1 MYAFILGSIHKEK
14 TMQSKIDNIHFLFTS
29 SFNGFI
35 NLMILDVDT
44 LSGADIRYI
53 QTIVNKAIDSV
64 CFYLE
69 NEEINSEYE
78 LAEHEFGL
86 LMSII
91 ISGSI
96 ILTTFDNQY
105 EKHLE
110 FEKTFIYFLNKNI
123 ALYDDLIETLVDFRR
138 TLVLKIRN

>member
-1 MYAFILGSIHKEK
+1 MITMYAFILGSIHKEK

-86 LMSII
+86 LMSI
-91 ISGSI
+91 
-96 ILTTFDNQY
+96 LNQY

>member
-1 MYAFILGSIHKEK
+1 
-14 TMQSKIDNIHFLFTS
+14 MQNKVDNIHFLFTS

-35 NLMILDVDT
+35 NLMILNVDT

-69 NEEINSEYE
+69 NEKVNSEYE
-78 LAEHEFGL
+78 LAEHEFSL
-86 LMSII
+86 LMSI
-91 ISGSI
+91 
-96 ILTTFDNQY
+96 LNQY

-110 FEKTFIYFLNKNI
+110 FEKTFIDFLNKNTD
-123 ALYDDLIETLVDFRR
+123 LYDDSIETLIDFRR
-138 TLVLKIRN
+138 TLVLKIRS

>member
-1 MYAFILGSIHKEK
+1 
-14 TMQSKIDNIHFLFTS
+14 MQSKVDNIHFLFTS
-29 SFNGFI
+29 SFSGFI

-86 LMSII
+86 LMSI
-91 ISGSI
+91 
-96 ILTTFDNQY
+96 LNQY

-110 FEKTFIYFLNKNI
+110 FEKTFIDFLNKNI
-123 ALYDDLIETLVDFRR
+123 ELYDDLIETLIDFRR
-138 TLVLKIRN
+138 TLVLKIRD

>member
-1 MYAFILGSIHKEK
+1 MYAFISGSIHKEK

-78 LAEHEFGL
+78 LAEHEFCL
-86 LMSII
+86 LMSI
-91 ISGSI
+91 
-96 ILTTFDNQY
+96 LNQY

-110 FEKTFIYFLNKNI
+110 FEKTFIDFLNKNI